1 MTPAWEEPFGLAAA
15 EAMATGTPVAA
26 FARGGL
32 REIVT
37 PDVGALAR
45 PGDVRSLAAAIGRA
59 ARLSRHDVRAQAV
72 RRLGIDAMGAGYERL
87 YGRILAS
94 GRDPALEHA

>member
-37 PDVGALAR
+37 PDVGALAP
-45 PGDVRSLAAAIGRA
+45 PGDVARWPRRSV
-59 ARLSRHDVRAQAV
+59 ARR
-72 RRLGIDAMGAGYERL
+72 G
-87 YGRILAS
+87 
-94 GRDPALEHA
+94 